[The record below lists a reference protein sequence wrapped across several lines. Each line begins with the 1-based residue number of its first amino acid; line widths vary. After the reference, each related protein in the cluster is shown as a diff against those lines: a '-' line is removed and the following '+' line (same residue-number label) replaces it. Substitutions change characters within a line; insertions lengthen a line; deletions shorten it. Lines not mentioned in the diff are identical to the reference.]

1 MAAEKKN
8 GMQCSEFDALL
19 SEALDQRL
27 SGDKLE
33 RFQAHA
39 RGCATCGP
47 LLAEADA
54 GLRWL
59 HELVEVEPP
68 VTLVDN
74 ILAATSGIDTVRLHG
89 TARVQAQS
97 SWFDRMQ
104 DWANML
110 VNPILGVAKQP
121 RFAWPSSPSPFP

>member
-1 MAAEKKN
+1 MAAENKN

-19 SEALDQRL
+19 SDALDQRL

-39 RGCATCGP
+39 RGCPTCGP

-68 VTLVDN
+68 VTLMDN
-74 ILAATSGIDTVRLHG
+74 ILAATSGIDTVRLRG
-89 TARVQAQS
+89 SARAQAQI
-97 SWFDRMQ
+97 SWFEKLQ
-104 DWANML
+104 DYANQL
-110 VNPILGVAKQP
+110 VSPIL
-121 RFAWPSSPSPFP
+121 